1 MKIKTIMMSF
11 SDGEY
16 GKIFK
21 ADVITHEGKSWIV
34 PEWLE
39 NSATGKMKPVR
50 LILLDSLPHQKIP
63 VGAKDR
69 PADFVLN
76 KPIPMCVFDG
86 QIPHETTFE
95 FHILESPQGLLI
107 DVPKGQTLH

>member
-1 MKIKTIMMSF
+1 MSF

-21 ADVITHEGKSWIV
+21 VDVIKYKDKFWIV

-39 NSATGKMKPVR
+39 NKAIGKMKPVR

-63 VGAKDR
+63 VSAKDR

-95 FHILESPQGLLI
+95 FHILENPQDVLI
-107 DVPKGQTLH
+107 DIPKEQTFH